1 MQIHEEHLCGASRPC
16 APSDCA
22 RCNGAQKLHAHGS
35 YLRNADCTGDEK
47 VVSLRFLCPRCGATF
62 GVIPRGMLP
71 YRCLPVERL
80 EAWMDDGHCVAAPA
94 AGGGA
99 RPPPASEV
107 ERGCLERAQENLLQR
122 IPFLSGLLGQR
133 LPLLA
138 CGDRSPLPPSKSSP
152 KGIRARDSNP
162 PWGLQPRS
170 GFGYRTPVNIPKSPA
185 PNLPKHP
192 LPPHFIS
199 VKTPVGISKRYNT
212 TPTTG

>member
-35 YLRNADCTGDEK
+35 YLRNADCTGEEK

-138 CGDRSPLPPSKSSP
+138 CGDIRGFWRALRSLGRLAEILVHLAGNFKTSLLRDYLSLLPHWQRREAPS
-152 KGIRARDSNP
+152 
-162 PWGLQPRS
+162 
-170 GFGYRTPVNIPKSPA
+170 
-185 PNLPKHP
+185 
-192 LPPHFIS
+192 
-199 VKTPVGISKRYNT
+199 
-212 TPTTG
+212 